1 VVYITRVCVRCVR
14 GCVCVCVCWYKI
26 SDNWFFNKL
35 PEACVI
41 SEFSELIPGRDGS
54 AERDDFSSLLTYTNK
69 HNVKSALGKKTTKK
83 RSYNK
88 NL

>member
-1 VVYITRVCVRCVR
+1 V
-14 GCVCVCVCWYKI
+14 CVCVCVYVVCVGVCLRICGYKI

-69 HNVKSALGKKTTKK
+69 HNVKSALGKKDYKK
-83 RSYNK
+83 K
-88 NL
+88 IL